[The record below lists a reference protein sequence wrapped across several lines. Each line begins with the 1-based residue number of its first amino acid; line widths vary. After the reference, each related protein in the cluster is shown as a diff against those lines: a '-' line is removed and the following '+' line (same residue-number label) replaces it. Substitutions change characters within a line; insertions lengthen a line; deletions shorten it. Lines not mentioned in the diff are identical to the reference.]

1 MPMNKAFHIIWLAA
15 VGAFLL
21 CTACTLAPA
30 SAEPESVQEQ
40 QFQDSLIH
48 VMDAVKQDWN
58 SGRYDNLKSYWDQN
72 DENPIYLAEE
82 ADLIMTSWPEIE
94 AYWQA
99 TDAWVEWIVIDY
111 RNYRVKRVDENN
123 AIVAFDL
130 RFDLK
135 LNDRANPIGGDN
147 RGVVNFRKVDGDW
160 KIHTWVEA
168 PLSAITYMRKLYE
181 LNVSDDL
188 PAR

>member
-1 MPMNKAFHIIWLAA
+1 MLTNRAFHISWLAGI
-15 VGAFLL
+15 GAFLF

-30 SAEPESVQEQ
+30 SAEPGNMQEEQ
-40 QFQDSLIH
+40 IQDSLIS
-48 VMDAVKQDWN
+48 VMEAVKQDWN
-58 SGRYDNLKSYWDQN
+58 SGSYDTLKFYWDQN

-82 ADLIMTSWPEIE
+82 ADLIMITWPEIE

-99 TDAWVEWIVIDY
+99 TEAWVEWIVIDY

-123 AIVAFDL
+123 AIITFDL

-147 RGVVNFRKVDGDW
+147 RGVVSFRKVDGTW

-181 LNVSDDL
+181 LNVRDDL
-188 PAR
+188 PER